1 MNNAVLRS
9 NNHSLRWCYVW
20 NREKRKI
27 EWTKYKIG
35 SHLLRLSR
43 EIEGISPHWVGQY
56 ISLSDT
62 AQPLNSEANEMKTEF
77 FGFLRHTRKRKYET
91 SKKFKF
97 KMCTNTPT
105 PVPQCGVCWYRC
117 RKDVKEK
124 ICGVEKSRIKTNPVD
139 IFTQRTLP
147 LLKLGIFML
156 PYWENNRVY
165 IFNHKNEM

>member
-62 AQPLNSEANEMKTEF
+62 AQPLNSEANETKTEF
-77 FGFLRHTRKRKYET
+77 FGFLRHTQKGNTKRSRNSNLKCVLTHLHQYHNVVYVGIGVGKILKKKYMVLRSLE
-91 SKKFKF
+91 SKQ
-97 KMCTNTPT
+97 TP
-105 PVPQCGVCWYRC
+105 
-117 RKDVKEK
+117 
-124 ICGVEKSRIKTNPVD
+124 
-139 IFTQRTLP
+139 
-147 LLKLGIFML
+147 
-156 PYWENNRVY
+156 
-165 IFNHKNEM
+165 